1 MRISICHKGIVGGGK
16 DIQVS
21 SNPMHGTKTCY
32 CDNMIEDGGMSF
44 EDKMSQM
51 PTRSMT
57 FYQLKFGKDPP
68 LGGIVFC
75 ITNFATINI
84 VGFDS
89 KDIRV
94 GSFAVVLGI
103 DGIGCHFAK

>member
-1 MRISICHKGIVGGGK
+1 VGGGK

-32 CDNMIEDGGMSF
+32 CHNMIEDEGMNF

-51 PTRSMT
+51 PMRSMT

-68 LGGIVFC
+68 LVVIVFC

-89 KDIRV
+89 KDTRV
-94 GSFAVVLGI
+94 GSFAVVLGM
-103 DGIGCHFAK
+103 DGIGCLFAK